1 MQISLRSYLAAGSAA
16 VVGAGAIALTPV
28 ISQPMT
34 VPAIPAAATAN
45 IELAAGIADL
55 MTVAQTAL
63 GGTSTAAQAAIGGIV
78 AQVSGYQDDLL
89 TFVTA
94 LAGGL
99 GKVAKTSIGTVVPTV
114 INAIVGLI
122 PDAATNGI
130 GPALTHLQT
139 SLAAAINGPVT
150 ALTGAVN
157 VVVGIVTQAVAGLTA
172 GLGAIGQLVPAYTA
186 VLGKSFGS
194 AFEAAG
200 SALATS
206 GFGSGVAAGTLLNG
220 LLGPNGVA
228 GTLVNLTLGTGVQT
242 TPAVVG
248 PGFTV
253 PNTGGT
259 VSYVPSVRTVVLKG
273 VETTGT
279 AIYAGVKQSLPAVA
293 SRKARAASSV
303 SAAASVAA
311 PAAAVAAGSSAKSA
325 KHGVTRRAARAN

>member
-55 MTVAQTAL
+55 LPAVQTAL

-89 TFVTA
+89 TFVSA

-99 GKVAKTSIGTVVPTV
+99 GKVAKTSIGTVVPTIV
-114 INAIVGLI
+114 NAIVELI
-122 PDAATNGI
+122 PDAAKNGI

-139 SLAAAINGPVT
+139 SLATAISGPVT

-186 VLGKSFGS
+186 VLGNSFDS
-194 AFEAAG
+194 AVEAAG

-273 VETTGT
+273 VETTGA
-279 AIYAGVKQSLPAVA
+279 AIYAGVQQALPAG
-293 SRKARAASSV
+293 SRKARSASSV